1 MSDAERSGDFKN
13 PVVCAWCTKTMRE
26 GSPGLPTSHGICA
39 ACVVTWDEVEDI
51 HAISAERA
59 DTLPWGAIRLRGD
72 GTVVQYNA
80 AESAYSRRAP
90 GDVIGK
96 HFFREVAPCTA
107 VREFEGALDEMRASG
122 VNGVAEL
129 DFSFRFPG
137 RAMKVSIRMVYS
149 ALRDST
155 VILVRPLD
163 GAAPR

>member
-1 MSDAERSGDFKN
+1 MPDADASVLFKN
-13 PVVCAWCTKTMRE
+13 PVVCAWCAKTMRQ
-26 GSPGLPTSHGICA
+26 GSPELPTSHGICA
-39 ACVVTWDEVEDI
+39 ACVVTWDEVDDL
-51 HAISAERA
+51 HTISQERA
-59 DTLPWGAIRLRGD
+59 DTLPWGAIRLSGN
-72 GTVVQYNA
+72 GIVEQYNA
-80 AESAYSRRAP
+80 AESAYSKRAS

-129 DFSFRFPG
+129 DFNFRFPN

-149 ALRDST
+149 AARDST

-163 GAAPR
+163 ANARV